1 MTAGKN
7 NSKKTGMED
16 IEDIARDIIDEI
28 DIADI
33 TEIDIPDDVRGR
45 VESAGAEELD
55 DFEGRFGLD
64 TAKTDSQRI
73 ISGDGSA
80 LEAGPRNG
88 LDLQIDD
95 EESAGENQDVDG
107 SFELVLADDRMSA
120 TIDLYPSRGYGEP
133 LTYNAV
139 KQKLDSMRIEFGVNY
154 DLLKKLVERAEES
167 GSAKTGI
174 IIARGKP
181 PVDGKDGQIEFT
193 LSKSDD
199 IFQEDD
205 NL

>member
-7 NSKKTGMED
+7 NSKKTSMED
-16 IEDIARDIIDEI
+16 IEDIARDIINEI
-28 DIADI
+28 DIADL

-45 VESAGAEELD
+45 IESAGAEELD
-55 DFEGRFGLD
+55 DLEGEFGLD
-64 TAKTDSQRI
+64 TAKTDSQRA
-73 ISGDGSA
+73 ISGNGPPF
-80 LEAGPRNG
+80 EAGSRNG

-95 EESAGENQDVDG
+95 EESAGETQDVDG

-120 TIDLYPSRGYGEP
+120 TIDLYPSQGHGEP
-133 LTYNAV
+133 LSYKAV

-154 DLLKKLVERAEES
+154 DLLKKLVEKAEES
-167 GSAKTGI
+167 GSTKTGI

-181 PVDGKDGQIEFT
+181 PADGKNGQIEFT
-193 LSKSDD
+193 FSESDN
-199 IFQEDD
+199 IFKVDG